1 MAAPL
6 TAYGRNLFATAAA
19 AGNVAGVLND
29 LHLGYSADG
38 IGETTGNGYARI
50 ATSGAWGATPA
61 LVSRF
66 SPPVCCSDGR

>member
-19 AGNVAGVLND
+19 
-29 LHLGYSADG
+29 
-38 IGETTGNGYARI
+38 
-50 ATSGAWGATPA
+50 
-61 LVSRF
+61 VSRF